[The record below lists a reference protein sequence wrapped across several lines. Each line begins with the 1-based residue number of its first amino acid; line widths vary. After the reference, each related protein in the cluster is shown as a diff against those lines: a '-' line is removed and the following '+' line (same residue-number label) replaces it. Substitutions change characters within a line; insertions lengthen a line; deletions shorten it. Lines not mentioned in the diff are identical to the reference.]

1 MNELIKFAINI
12 CILVIIA
19 SVVTTVTE
27 NMKNGKL
34 VRSAAAVMMIVV
46 TLNFILSID
55 FDSNDIF
62 IAENYSVDRA
72 EVWQNALLN
81 VKEQLENEMLSVC
94 KQNKLNIDNINV
106 SLDTDYENIQ
116 IKSVNVTGADAVAAK
131 NLIAGY
137 FKIGL
142 AYINIDGA

>member
-81 VKEQLENEMLSVC
+81 VKEQLENEMLEAV
-94 KQNKLNIDNINV
+94 NRLNVGPQGFGGKTTALAVNIE
-106 SLDTDYENIQ
+106 TFP
-116 IKSVNVTGADAVAAK
+116 TH
-131 NLIAGY
+131 IAGLPCAVN
-137 FKIGL
+137 IGCHVTRHKSF
-142 AYINIDGA
+142 II